1 MEEINQHFYIFS
13 LLSFVFNIKSAFSII
28 IDDLNRLDVS
38 MMLCLGLFVIHRK
51 YYGRCSHRLEYRRY
65 LLSLCANIELA
76 LGWKLNKREHSQSR
90 LRTDESSFNSH
101 SLQYWG
107 IFSLCLLLQF
117 LISTGDQCSAWCH
130 KTISIN
136 NIDTDYI
143 YWYLLHTKHT
153 DVHGREWSSDSIMS
167 SV

>member
-1 MEEINQHFYIFS
+1 M
-13 LLSFVFNIKSAFSII
+13 FNIKSAFSII

-51 YYGRCSHRLEYRRY
+51 YYRRCSHRLEYRRY
-65 LLSLCANIELA
+65 LLSLCTNIELA

-90 LRTDESSFNSH
+90 LRTDESSFHSH

-117 LISTGDQCSAWCH
+117 LISTGDQCSAI
-130 KTISIN
+130 KQYLSIILIRTISIDIYSTL
-136 NIDTDYI
+136 NIQMCMEGSGAVTVSC
-143 YWYLLHTKHT
+143 L
-153 DVHGREWSSDSIMS
+153 VS
-167 SV
+167 SVYRTAGDR

>member
-1 MEEINQHFYIFS
+1 M
-13 LLSFVFNIKSAFSII
+13 FNIKSAFSII

-51 YYGRCSHRLEYRRY
+51 YCRRCSHRLEYRRY

-136 NIDTDYI
+136 NIDMDYI